1 MEGCG
6 GFLREREKRKVNEG
20 ASSRRESGQ
29 EESCGRYFEMSGRGE
44 LHADENEWIRRVTCG

>member
-6 GFLREREKRKVNEG
+6 GFEREREKREVNEG

-29 EESCGRYFEMSGRGE
+29 GEPCHRYFEMSG
-44 LHADENEWIRRVTCG
+44 